1 MIRKVAL
8 LVLLFQAAA
17 CMACIWAVGSSFS
30 SRFSLPE
37 LVQRNQSGSGL
48 DCSAGGGGGGGGI
61 GTGAGGFGGQQSHF
75 HKGESFSCRISDA
88 EQFDEAKFI
97 QVLKESVE
105 KDLETSGAKVVS
117 SKNPDATSFTIEY
130 AQGNTTGRIN
140 ISGRRNPGNNCH
152 FDADLDE
159 KTGAK

>member
-1 MIRKVAL
+1 MGGRKF
-8 LVLLFQAAA
+8 VLLQ
-17 CMACIWAVGSSFS
+17 VLS
-30 SRFSLPE
+30 SRVGPKKSKWQWSRLFC
-37 LVQRNQSGSGL
+37 RWWRWRRRHRH
-48 DCSAGGGGGGGGI
+48 
-61 GTGAGGFGGQQSHF
+61 GFGGQQSHF